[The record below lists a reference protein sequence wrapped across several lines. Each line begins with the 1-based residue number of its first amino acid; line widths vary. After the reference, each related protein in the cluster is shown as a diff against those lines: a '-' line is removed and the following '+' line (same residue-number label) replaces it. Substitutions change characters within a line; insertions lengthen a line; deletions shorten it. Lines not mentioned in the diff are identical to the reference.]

1 MTTDTMNIRIDRV
14 QNSRINTLDQHN
26 IPFGKIFSDHMFIAD
41 YDGEN
46 WTDMRIVPFEDMK
59 IHPANSM
66 MHYGQTIFEGLKA
79 YKNEEGEVLIFRPE
93 KNAARLVTSAERMCM
108 APVPEELFME
118 ALHKLID
125 LDREWV
131 PSVQGTSLYIRPFV
145 IAWDN
150 FLGIRPSTTYRF
162 MIITCPVGKYYSEPV
177 KVKIETE
184 FSRAAMGGTGSAKT
198 GGNYAG
204 SLYPA
209 KKAQEQG
216 FHQLVWT
223 DSVEHKYIEE
233 SGTMNVMFM
242 INDTLITSPTS
253 STILHGITRD
263 SILQIAKKW
272 NVKVEERP
280 VTVAEVV
287 EAAKSG
293 NLQEAFGAGT
303 AATIAQIESIG
314 HEGEIYTL
322 KPVEEREFSNKV
334 AKFLTDLKTGKE
346 EDSFNW
352 VYKL

>member
-93 KNAARLVTSAERMCM
+93 KNAERLVTSAERMCM